1 MPAFTNMRYNDC
13 QWISILYH
21 SLSITYLPFGHGLG
35 LDGLDG
41 LDGHGL
47 DGLGLNMIC
56 NIYFGTLRGRNLS
69 NFLFMAAYSIL
80 YCLYI

>member
-1 MPAFTNMRYNDC
+1 MIANEYRF
-13 QWISILYH
+13 YH
-21 SLSITYLPFGHGLG
+21 PLSITYFPFGHGLG

-56 NIYFGTLRGRNLS
+56 NIYFGTL
-69 NFLFMAAYSIL
+69 
-80 YCLYI
+80 